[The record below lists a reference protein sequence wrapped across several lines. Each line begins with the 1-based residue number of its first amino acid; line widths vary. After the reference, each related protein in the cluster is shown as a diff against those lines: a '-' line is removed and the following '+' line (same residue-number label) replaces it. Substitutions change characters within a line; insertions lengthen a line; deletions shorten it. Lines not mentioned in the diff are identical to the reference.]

1 MVKEFAAELGL
12 HTSHIATPKRKPTVR
27 PRMKKLPGSEVS
39 IPSIPPIGAVED
51 QIRSMVSSGR
61 LNIGDECAPYTI
73 TKYTLVNNVMTPHD
87 EQVQARKVPL
97 KEIRQKL
104 LRKQVKYMRL
114 IPESN
119 ITAMTRPQLTERL
132 NTKCDG
138 KSVEELRDLLR
149 QAQTSRC
156 LCMWHDHATILK
168 MGFVMVTVHIMYDPV
183 VFYTDEEY
191 LQLNPGVIDVNV
203 QAEVEQP
210 EIHLLALCSSSVEDQ
225 TALIGDRLSCLELSE
240 PVKTDTGIEFT
251 DTLRFFTGDHPA
263 TQFEQGSKQG
273 GTYKCGVCG
282 CQEYLFDDQAHTLQH
297 KWRSPQ
303 QLQTLALSGRFGRQ
317 PGALRPF
324 DLRVKELRSELEA
337 RGVVLDSKMLRAD
350 LQIKLNEILRGVA
363 RVPALLLTNPTQQL
377 ASLNPGKYEAPT

>member
-1 MVKEFAAELGL
+1 M
-12 HTSHIATPKRKPTVR
+12 
-27 PRMKKLPGSEVS
+27 S

-61 LNIGDECAPYTI
+61 FNIGDECAPYTI

-104 LRKQVKYMRL
+104 LRKQQKYMRL
-114 IPESN
+114 IPEST

-132 NTKCDG
+132 NTECDG

-149 QAQTSRC
+149 HAQASRC

-210 EIHLLALCSSSVEDQ
+210 EIHLLAL
-225 TALIGDRLSCLELSE
+225 
-240 PVKTDTGIEFT
+240 
-251 DTLRFFTGDHPA
+251 
-263 TQFEQGSKQG
+263 
-273 GTYKCGVCG
+273 
-282 CQEYLFDDQAHTLQH
+282 
-297 KWRSPQ
+297 
-303 QLQTLALSGRFGRQ
+303 
-317 PGALRPF
+317 
-324 DLRVKELRSELEA
+324 
-337 RGVVLDSKMLRAD
+337 
-350 LQIKLNEILRGVA
+350 
-363 RVPALLLTNPTQQL
+363 
-377 ASLNPGKYEAPT
+377 

>member
-1 MVKEFAAELGL
+1 M
-12 HTSHIATPKRKPTVR
+12 
-27 PRMKKLPGSEVS
+27 S

-61 LNIGDECAPYTI
+61 FNIGDECAPYTI
-73 TKYTLVNNVMTPHD
+73 TKYTLVNNVMTPHN

-114 IPESN
+114 IPEST

-132 NTKCDG
+132 NTECDG
-138 KSVEELRDLLR
+138 KSVEVLRDLLR

-156 LCMWHDHATILK
+156 LCMWLDHATILK
-168 MGFVMVTVHIMYDPV
+168 MGFVMVTVYIMYDPV

-225 TALIGDRLSCLELSE
+225 TALIGDRLSCLLELSLLIF
-240 PVKTDTGIEFT
+240 GH
-251 DTLRFFTGDHPA
+251 FFFWCKYP
-263 TQFEQGSKQG
+263 SMNVSPSYWCS
-273 GTYKCGVCG
+273 YKH
-282 CQEYLFDDQAHTLQH
+282 Q
-297 KWRSPQ
+297 RS
-303 QLQTLALSGRFGRQ
+303 L
-317 PGALRPF
+317 
-324 DLRVKELRSELEA
+324 
-337 RGVVLDSKMLRAD
+337 
-350 LQIKLNEILRGVA
+350 
-363 RVPALLLTNPTQQL
+363 
-377 ASLNPGKYEAPT
+377 

>member
-1 MVKEFAAELGL
+1 M
-12 HTSHIATPKRKPTVR
+12 
-27 PRMKKLPGSEVS
+27 
-39 IPSIPPIGAVED
+39 PIGAVED

-61 LNIGDECAPYTI
+61 FNIGDECAPYTI

-114 IPESN
+114 IPEST

-132 NTKCDG
+132 NTECDG
-138 KSVEELRDLLR
+138 KSVEVLRDLLR

-210 EIHLLALCSSSVEDQ
+210 VPSSVN
-225 TALIGDRLSCLELSE
+225 
-240 PVKTDTGIEFT
+240 
-251 DTLRFFTGDHPA
+251 
-263 TQFEQGSKQG
+263 
-273 GTYKCGVCG
+273 YKN
-282 CQEYLFDDQAHTLQH
+282 
-297 KWRSPQ
+297 R
-303 QLQTLALSGRFGRQ
+303 
-317 PGALRPF
+317 
-324 DLRVKELRSELEA
+324 
-337 RGVVLDSKMLRAD
+337 
-350 LQIKLNEILRGVA
+350 
-363 RVPALLLTNPTQQL
+363 
-377 ASLNPGKYEAPT
+377 

>member
-1 MVKEFAAELGL
+1 
-12 HTSHIATPKRKPTVR
+12 
-27 PRMKKLPGSEVS
+27 
-39 IPSIPPIGAVED
+39 
-51 QIRSMVSSGR
+51 MVSSGQF
-61 LNIGDECAPYTI
+61 NIGDECAPYTI
-73 TKYTLVNNVMTPHD
+73 TKYTLVNNAHD

-104 LRKQVKYMRL
+104 LRKQQKYMRL
-114 IPESN
+114 IPEST

-132 NTKCDG
+132 NTECDG
-138 KSVEELRDLLR
+138 KSVDELRDLLR

-225 TALIGDRLSCLELSE
+225 TALIGDCLSCLLELSE

-251 DTLRFFTGDHPA
+251 HTLRFFTGDHPA

-297 KWRSPQ
+297 KWRSP
-303 QLQTLALSGRFGRQ
+303 
-317 PGALRPF
+317 
-324 DLRVKELRSELEA
+324 
-337 RGVVLDSKMLRAD
+337 
-350 LQIKLNEILRGVA
+350 
-363 RVPALLLTNPTQQL
+363 
-377 ASLNPGKYEAPT
+377 